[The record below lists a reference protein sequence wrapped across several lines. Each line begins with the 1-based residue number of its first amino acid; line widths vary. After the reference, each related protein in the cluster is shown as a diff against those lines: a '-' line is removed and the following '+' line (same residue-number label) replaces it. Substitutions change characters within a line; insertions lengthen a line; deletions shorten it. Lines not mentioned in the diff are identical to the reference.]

1 MKTPEEENS
10 IADFTIFFMGLS
22 KIPVLGHGE
31 TLVSSN
37 PKWRNSLWRP
47 FREDRRKTVKLPE
60 KRILVTRVSSGLGGQ
75 SKQRVIPS
83 RIKRPD
89 QYVRYPAMGP
99 TEKGGGFP
107 GGDGLPRFA
116 AECPEWFS
124 RGSSRRR
131 RRPEWRQGGAP
142 CLVSFRWELNGMVRR
157 NLSELRWSG
166 MSPYGT

>member
-22 KIPVLGHGE
+22 KIPVLGHVE

-107 GGDGLPRFA
+107 GGDVRIRWRTIAAVTGL
-116 AECPEWFS
+116 S
-124 RGSSRRR
+124 VQIGDNTRRTS
-131 RRPEWRQGGAP
+131 
-142 CLVSFRWELNGMVRR
+142 L
-157 NLSELRWSG
+157 
-166 MSPYGT
+166 